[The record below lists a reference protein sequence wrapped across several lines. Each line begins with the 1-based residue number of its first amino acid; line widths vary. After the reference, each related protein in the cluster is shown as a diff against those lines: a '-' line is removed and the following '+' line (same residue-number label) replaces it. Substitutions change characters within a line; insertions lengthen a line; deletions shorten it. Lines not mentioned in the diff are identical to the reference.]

1 MNLLEIIQRFTTR
14 SGLGKP
20 PVAILSND
28 ASITQMV
35 ALVEE
40 IIEDLSIT
48 RAKWTEQTREL
59 VHTTIANENQGN
71 LRVLCPGFQSI
82 IVNTMYN
89 RSKDLPIVGPFDE
102 AEWQSAKSTEY
113 MSAYSKFR
121 IWQGNLF
128 LYPTPAPNEVISF
141 EYKTNYL
148 IQDAD
153 DLSYKE
159 YFTKDTD
166 QFLLQSSLAIQGLR
180 YLWKREKGQPYAEEF
195 AIYERLVLAME
206 ATDRVARDIS
216 MSGSSDSYKP
226 GILVPDS
233 NWQISNS

>member
-48 RAKWTEQTREL
+48 RAKWTVQTREL
-59 VHTTIANENQGN
+59 VHSAIANENQGL
-71 LRVLCPGFQSI
+71 LRVLCPGYQSI

-102 AEWQSAKSTEY
+102 SEWQSAKSTQY
-113 MSAYSKFR
+113 TSAYSKFR
-121 IWQGNLF
+121 IWQGSLF
-128 LYPTPAPNEVISF
+128 LYPVPELGEIVSF
-141 EYKTNYL
+141 EYKSNYL

-166 QFLLQSSLAIQGLR
+166 IFLLQSPLAIQGLR

-195 AIYERLVLAME
+195 ANYERLVTMME
-206 ATDRVARDIS
+206 STDRVAKDLN
-216 MSGSSDSYKP
+216 MADSYSSLKP
-226 GILVPDS
+226 GISIPDS
-233 NWQISNS
+233 SWPISN